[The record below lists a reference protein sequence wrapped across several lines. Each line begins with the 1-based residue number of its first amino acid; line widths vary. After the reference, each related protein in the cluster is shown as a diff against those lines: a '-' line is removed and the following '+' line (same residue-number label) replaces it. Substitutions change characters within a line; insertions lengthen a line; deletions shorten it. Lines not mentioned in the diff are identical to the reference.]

1 MLRALLRVHRRDTQD
16 AQPPGKVRIL
26 QPEEGMSNRPSEEA
40 RTAPGTEDGE
50 PQAVVENL
58 EPEEIREQRSVQ
70 DALKE
75 ASSASR
81 PDATRSPLRRILG
94 FGVLAA
100 TLGILYALSSRG
112 VLLPTLTDHEPLR
125 RGLLAALV
133 VSGLVALYA
142 AVSTAVLSRIR
153 HRVVRYNVRRILQ
166 LVATLLIVF
175 SAISILFVGWYGA
188 AVSFGLL
195 SLILGFALQAP
206 LTSFFAWIYLLARAP
221 YRIGD
226 RIRIGQAT
234 GDVIEVGYL
243 DTTLW
248 EFGGE
253 FLSTDHP
260 SGRIIR
266 FPNSTIFNSTVFN
279 YSWPL
284 FPYIWN
290 EVTVQVAYETD
301 LEFVANVMRSTVEEE
316 LGSRMSERVAVYRD
330 LLAET
335 PVDHLE
341 VEDRPSVLFRVNP
354 NTWIDATVRYL
365 VTPRRA
371 GRRKTVLTKRILER
385 LNEQPEKVL
394 FPKANMR

>member
-1 MLRALLRVHRRDTQD
+1 MKDSAPE
-16 AQPPGKVRIL
+16 AAGRIV
-26 QPEEGMSNRPSEEA
+26 EGDEA
-40 RTAPGTEDGE
+40 E
-50 PQAVVENL
+50 PQAVAEEL
-58 EPEEIREQRSVQ
+58 APGEIREDRSVQ

-75 ASSASR
+75 ASRAAA
-81 PDATRSPLRRILG
+81 PDKTRSPIRRILA
-94 FGVLAA
+94 FGVVAA
-100 TLGILYALSSRG
+100 ILGLLYALSERG
-112 VLLPTLTDHEPLR
+112 VALPAIARTEWLDR
-125 RGLLAALV
+125 ALLAAAV
-133 VSGLVALYA
+133 VAGLVALHI
-142 AVSTAVLSRIR
+142 AVSTVALSRVHQR
-153 HRVVRYNVRRILQ
+153 ASRYNVRRVLQ
-166 LVATLLIVF
+166 LVTVLVIVLSAT
-175 SAISILFVGWYGA
+175 SILFVGWYGA
-188 AVSFGLL
+188 AVSLGLL

-266 FPNSTIFNSTVFN
+266 FPNSTIFNTTIYN

-290 EVTVQVAYETD
+290 EITVQVAYDSD
-301 LEFVANVMRSTVEEE
+301 LEFVADVMKRTVAEE
-316 LGSRMSERVAVYRD
+316 LGPKMSERVAVYRD
-330 LLAET
+330 LLAAT
-335 PVDHLE
+335 PVDQLE
-341 VEDRPSVLFRVNP
+341 VEDRPSVLFRVNS

-371 GRRKTVLTKRILER
+371 GRRKTLLTRRILER
-385 LNEQPEKVL
+385 LNEKPERVK
-394 FPKANMR
+394 FPKENMR

>member
-1 MLRALLRVHRRDTQD
+1 MDER
-16 AQPPGKVRIL
+16 
-26 QPEEGMSNRPSEEA
+26 
-40 RTAPGTEDGE
+40 APGVSGRPVEGDEAE
-50 PQAVVENL
+50 PQAVVEEL
-58 EPEEIREQRSVQ
+58 APGEIRRQRSVQ

-75 ASSASR
+75 ASRAAA
-81 PDATRSPLRRILG
+81 PDKTRSPVRRILV
-94 FGVLAA
+94 FGVLSGA
-100 TLGILYALSSRG
+100 LGLLYAFSERG
-112 VLLPTLTDHEPLR
+112 VLWSELTRTETTR
-125 RGLLAALV
+125 RALLAALV
-133 VSGLVALYA
+133 VTGLVALYA
-142 AVSTAVLSRIR
+142 ALSTVILSRVR
-153 HRVVRYNVRRILQ
+153 QRAVRYNVRRVLQ
-166 LVATLLIVF
+166 LAFTLLLVF
-175 SAISILFVGWYGA
+175 SAVSILFVGWYGT
-188 AVSFGLL
+188 AVSLGLL

-234 GDVIEVGYL
+234 GDVIDVGYL

-266 FPNSTIFNSTVFN
+266 FPNSTIFNSTVYN

-290 EVTVQVAYETD
+290 EITVQVAYESD
-301 LEFVANVMRSTVEEE
+301 LEHVANVMRSTVEDE
-316 LGSRMSERVAVYRD
+316 LGPKMSERVSVYRG

-335 PVDHLE
+335 PVDQLE
-341 VEDRPSVLFRVNP
+341 VDDRPSVLFRVNP
-354 NTWIDATVRYL
+354 NTWIDASVRYL

-371 GRRKTVLTKRILER
+371 GRRKTLLTKRILER
-385 LNEQPEKVL
+385 LNATPDKVM